1 MFYSLQPHGLQYA
14 RLPCPSLSP
23 GVGSNSFPLSWW
35 CYPTISSSV
44 TPFSSCLQS
53 FPASKSL
60 TIRWPKYWH
69 LSFSINPSSEYSE
82 LISFRI
88 DRSDLL
94 VVEGTQD
101 SSPVPQFK
109 SINSL
114 ALTLHYGP
122 TLMAIQDFCLFAFLL
137 LNFNFPPILLRS
149 NWWIK
154 LQDT

>member
-1 MFYSLQPHGLQYA
+1 MFHSLQPHGLQYA

-60 TIRWPKYWH
+60 TIRWPKYWSF
-69 LSFSINPSSEYSE
+69 SFSINPSSEYSE

-94 VVEGTQD
+94 VVEGTLKTLLQYHN
-101 SSPVPQFK
+101 SK
-109 SINSL
+109 ASILWHSL
-114 ALTLHYGP
+114 FIMVQLSWPYKTSVYLPFYCLIFIFPLLYWGLT
-122 TLMAIQDFCLFAFLL
+122 DE
-137 LNFNFPPILLRS
+137 
-149 NWWIK
+149 
-154 LQDT
+154 